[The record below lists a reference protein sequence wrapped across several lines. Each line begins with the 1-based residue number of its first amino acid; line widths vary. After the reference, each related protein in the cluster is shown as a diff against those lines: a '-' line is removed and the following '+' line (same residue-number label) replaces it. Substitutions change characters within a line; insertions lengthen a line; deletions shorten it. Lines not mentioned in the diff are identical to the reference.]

1 MKANDHTRFKYPN
14 QSPWA
19 VPVAQTVSHPGDMQ
33 DLKVTF
39 PAPEGIGD
47 SFYGIPE
54 GSDVSVSG
62 TFSSLQSGLMFT
74 GTFKATA
81 TGQCARCLTDIS
93 ADEDVECSVF
103 MPIVE
108 SPNAREDRLGL
119 GSKIVERTLTEEE
132 DDEDIY
138 PLTGNGAFADFED
151 LIRDSFVQIIPS
163 TPLCSPDCQG
173 LCPQCGVNLNDYPD
187 HHHEEHDDRWDILE
201 QLKKDLEKN
210 QK

>member
-1 MKANDHTRFKYPN
+1 MLL
-14 QSPWA
+14 SVA
-19 VPVAQTVSHPGDMQ
+19 VNPEPFVHLIEKVYAVDEVNFLNVYSLSVPLSVQVAPPSLLYSYLTIPVSASKHD
-33 DLKVTF
+33 
-39 PAPEGIGD
+39 
-47 SFYGIPE
+47 
-54 GSDVSVSG
+54 
-62 TFSSLQSGLMFT
+62 
-74 GTFKATA
+74 ATIVA
-81 TGQCARCLTDIS
+81 CAVFIELTDIS

-108 SPNAREDRLGL
+108 STNAREDRLGL

-187 HHHEEHDDRWDILE
+187 HHHEEHDDRWDVLE